1 MKVALYL
8 GMLLLLGPILRV
20 AGVAVSGLFL
30 VVMLALGV
38 YLIMRGKDRSGRAPQ
53 PSLQPQVVYV
63 VPVDRWPDR
72 AQSPQGVPPAVSV
85 DVAGLHPARRLER
98 PPLWL
103 RGS

>member
-1 MKVALYL
+1 M
-8 GMLLLLGPILRV
+8 
-20 AGVAVSGLFL
+20 
-30 VVMLALGV
+30 
-38 YLIMRGKDRSGRAPQ
+38 
-53 PSLQPQVVYV
+53 